1 MDDIRQ
7 RKVCGSGRVHLGMY
21 VLVKSSWEY
30 FCMDASKTGIIY
42 FMNVISRICLD
53 GCGTKGLQSALKNIV
68 NQG

>member
-1 MDDIRQ
+1 MVDDIRQ

-53 GCGTKGLQSALKNIV
+53 GCGTKGLQSVLKML
-68 NQG
+68 